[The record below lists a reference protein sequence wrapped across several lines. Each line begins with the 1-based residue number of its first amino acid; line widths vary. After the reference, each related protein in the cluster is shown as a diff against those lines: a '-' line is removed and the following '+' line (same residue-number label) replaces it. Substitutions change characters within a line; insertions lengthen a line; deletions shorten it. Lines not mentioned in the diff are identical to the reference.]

1 MANRNYFRFLSRRPL
16 QIVTVILLF
25 QAFLSYSFTRDEN
38 IPAVPTL
45 SQFPENVGDW
55 VIEQDGVM
63 DKEAQSI
70 IKPDDYLI
78 RSYVEN
84 GTKSSAT
91 LFVAYFKS
99 QRSDKAPH
107 SPKNCLPGS
116 GWVPSS
122 AGMIDLPVP
131 GASQPIRVNRYV
143 VAKGNEKNVVLYWY
157 QTWNR
162 VIASEYMARLYL
174 ISDSMRYNRSD
185 TALVRIIS
193 PVAEGQEASAVEVP
207 IRFAQALYPLL
218 EPYFPQAE
226 NER

>member
-1 MANRNYFRFLSRRPL
+1 MANRNYLRFLSRGPL
-16 QIVTVILLF
+16 QIVTVILLC

-38 IPAVPTL
+38 IPAVPSL
-45 SQFPENVGDW
+45 SQFPENIGDW

-84 GTKSSAT
+84 GTRSSAT
-91 LFVAYFKS
+91 VFIAYFKS

-122 AGMIDLPVP
+122 AGMIDVPVP
-131 GASQPIRVNRYV
+131 GSQPIRVNRYV

-162 VIASEYMARLYL
+162 VIASEYMARWYL

-185 TALVRIIS
+185 TALVRVIS
-193 PVAEGQEASAVEVP
+193 PVIEGQEPASAEVP
-207 IRFAQALYPLL
+207 VRFVQALYPML
-218 EPYFPQAE
+218 EPYFPQAGTG
-226 NER
+226 R